1 MIYQYL
7 TIVAAFL
14 LFYSLFAG
22 RFETRL
28 VNGPMMFLLAGW
40 VLGSGVLQVL
50 TPSIAGQGFRLLAE
64 LTLAIVLFTDA
75 ANANLAVLRA
85 NNRLPLRLLLIG
97 LPLTLV
103 AGWAFGLL
111 VFADAPWLE
120 MAILSTILA
129 PTDAALGK
137 AVVSNPAVPA
147 PTREALNVESGL
159 NDGICVPVLF
169 LFLTLLVPGEENVG
183 ALELSMDLIVEE
195 IGIGAV
201 TAVVLA
207 VLTTRL
213 IALTDSHG
221 WRLPMWRQ
229 LTLPG
234 LALLAFSAAQWL
246 GGSGFIAAF
255 VCGLITGKRL
265 GKHKHE
271 YLVSNEGY
279 GDLLSLIVWLLFGAV
294 VITRVWPFMDW
305 QAWVY
310 ALT

>member
-7 TIVAAFL
+7 TIIAAFL

-22 RFETRL
+22 RFELRMI
-28 VNGPMMFLLAGW
+28 NGPMMFLLAGFI
-40 VLGSGVLQVL
+40 LGAGVLDVL
-50 TPSIAGQGFRLLAE
+50 SPSIAGQGFRLLAE

-75 ANANLAVLRA
+75 ANANLAILRV

-97 LPLTLV
+97 LPLTLL

-111 VFADAPWLE
+111 VFPDAPWLE

-169 LFLTLLVPGEENVG
+169 LFLTLLVPGEEQVG
-183 ALELSMDLIVEE
+183 TLALATHLIVEE
-195 IGIGAV
+195 IGIGVV

-207 VLTTRL
+207 LLTTRPDY
-213 IALTDSHG
+213 AHRQS
-221 WRLPMWRQ
+221 RL
-229 LTLPG
+229 G
-234 LALLAFSAAQWL
+234 LAYVAPANAAR
-246 GGSGFIAAF
+246 SG
-255 VCGLITGKRL
+255 
-265 GKHKHE
+265 
-271 YLVSNEGY
+271 
-279 GDLLSLIVWLLFGAV
+279 GAV
-294 VITRVWPFMDW
+294 VCHGAVARW
-305 QAWVY
+305 QRLHRCFLCAV
-310 ALT
+310 